1 MELPTNSVFPTL
13 SNDSG
18 MSILLEVTDILVLLM
33 DQLQKFADNEMV
45 VAAASGLINILTAAG
60 I

>member
-1 MELPTNSVFPTL
+1 MELPINSVFPTL

>member
-1 MELPTNSVFPTL
+1 MFSTL

-33 DQLQKFADNEMV
+33 DQLQMFADNEMV

-60 I
+60 ITI